1 MLKLSHRGLGLL
13 NAQYRSVLKKC
24 FMLNLAAAVFV
35 LPAYAA
41 DEYKPNQTAN
51 TSGSGN
57 SLDAK
62 GEEVLGNLK
71 NQMGTVISSSTKT
84 TEAKPLGKL
93 FINTSFTEEHYSDDI
108 LDTSNN
114 NPGPWIW
121 NRGEVYSGYQYNF
134 TTGQISEVTGGVT
147 ISNKHNTSAM
157 LGMFG
162 GGVFVNGKE
171 DGTKQPLL
179 KIINTKFL
187 NNSSSA
193 PDETLGQTAMGG
205 AISNYSPNTENSIIN
220 SVFRNN
226 YVMGTDEIAGG
237 AVTNFAIAGTTRVD
251 VGYMQSQGNEYSNN
265 YAANETESTNNL
277 LTQFVGKEPQK
288 ASGGAIY
295 NSGTFISENDSF
307 SSNFAKGA
315 TAQGGAVY
323 NGVEYGNTGAFT
335 LTNNGNTNFNGNY
348 VIGTNL
354 AAGGAVSNAG
364 AFSSDNSKFKNNYAK
379 SDTKATG
386 GAVNNSGTYVSKKE
400 SYNGNYASAA
410 DAFGGAVYNSET
422 GNLTIT
428 GAALFNGNY
437 VSGTGTA
444 AGTGAY
450 GGAFYNAGT
459 FTAVDGNLV
468 FSDNHAIGKA
478 SVKGGAL
485 GNASTGTAILKYVQF
500 SNNYAENSSGDVYG
514 GSVYNEGK
522 ITITGASFENNY
534 GKTTSDTGIAYGGA
548 WVNSTASGET
558 LSPISQIIDSS
569 FKNNQVISTSENAN
583 YGAFGGAVYNRAQ
596 GSNTSGNLS
605 ILQIIANSADV
616 EFSNNKAVS
625 KAKSGAGG
633 AIANNNLGQLDIT
646 ANNSH
651 NIIFKNNEADYGGA
665 IANMAAGNK
674 TNNASG
680 EIARL
685 SVNATGGN
693 IVFTNN
699 SASKHG
705 GVLFNYAMEDGMTF
719 KSSGDHVLTFSNNTA
734 GNNGGAIANYGGAN
748 ALTGTYEQ
756 GYILLNVSDKSA
768 VNFSGNSAGNNGG
781 AAYNMGKLVI
791 KTDSATGSAQ
801 INFSSNTAQ
810 KGGAIY
816 NTAKADISGAL
827 KKGTVLLFDGNKAS
841 DGKGGA
847 IYNEA
852 DGNINLSLTD
862 TSKIV
867 FNTVSDDV
875 YNIGTITISGDLPN
889 PVLAASSV
897 TNDIVL
903 PQVINN
909 SQSQIVLNSTFAGSG
924 TYDISNTQ
932 LNIGSTG
939 YIDYEP
945 KLVLKN
951 NVVNMA
957 SGSYLNLDSADT
969 LVNNDFDIHGN
980 SVLNYKANAGT
991 ASLDL
996 ANTVKNAGLLNLGD
1010 GVLTDVSIN
1019 TLQSENGTIR
1029 IDVDNPSLKADRII
1043 INNKIYGTTDIRFD
1057 NANSMTLGLDER
1069 IYFAQTQA
1077 EQSLDDYKFVSK
1089 INNGLYEIGI
1099 GYENNTTVNDWFF
1112 YRTKYL
1118 NPEVVA
1124 YIDLPRSAVEQSRSL
1139 LFNAGRLDKGSCN
1152 CYRDECN
1159 YKVCN
1164 FKDLGGKDS
1173 VWATPVYRSGTF
1185 DKPFETD
1192 VKLYGIDFGY
1202 DHQFTISDQFGIFGS
1217 YRDGTYDNSGKGEGD
1232 IMSRYGS
1239 ELDITSILGGAYYRK
1254 YFGDLFMTGAVYG
1267 GMQSADI
1274 KADNDISA
1282 STDGLNLGA
1291 QAEIGYDFRPTHR
1304 SVLTPSIKATYD
1316 YIKFDDL
1323 KDNSGKEV
1331 SFDAVHDIELEAGI
1345 KYEYQF
1351 NNEHQLPT
1359 TGYIKPSI
1367 IQTIANGGD
1376 VKVNDTTFDKT
1387 LENETLGRLEIGADA
1402 EIVENFSLGA
1412 FGNYTFGSSYK
1423 AWGVGGNIRYKW

>member
-1 MLKLSHRGLGLL
+1 MLRLSHRGLGLL
-13 NAQYRSVLKKC
+13 NVQYRSVLKKC
-24 FMLNLAAAVFV
+24 FMLNLAAAAFV

-41 DEYKPNQTAN
+41 DEFTPHQTAN

-62 GEEVLGNLK
+62 GEEVLNNLK
-71 NQMGTVISSSTKT
+71 NQMGTVISSSTET
-84 TEAKPLGKL
+84 SEAKPLGYL
-93 FINTSFTEEHYSDDI
+93 YINTNFTEEHYSDDI
-108 LDTSNN
+108 LVGSDN

-157 LGMFG
+157 IPMLG

-171 DGTKQPLL
+171 DGSMQPLL
-179 KIINTKFL
+179 KVINTTFL
-187 NNSSSA
+187 NNSASA
-193 PDETLGQTAMGG
+193 PDTTLGQTVMGG
-205 AISNYSPNTENSIIN
+205 VISNYSQNTENSIKN
-220 SVFRNN
+220 STFSKN
-226 YVMGTDEIAGG
+226 YVMGADEIAGG
-237 AVTNFAIAGTTRVD
+237 AVSNFAVAGTARTD
-251 VGYMQSQGNEYSNN
+251 VGYMLSQGNQYSGN
-265 YAANETESTNNL
+265 YAANETDSTNTL
-277 LTQFVGKEPQK
+277 LTQFVGTEANK
-288 ASGGAIY
+288 ASGGAVY
-295 NSGTFISENDSF
+295 NSGTFISEKDIF
-307 SSNFAKGA
+307 SSNYAKGA

-323 NGVEYGNTGAFT
+323 NGVEAGNTGTFT
-335 LTNNGNTNFNGNY
+335 LTGDGSTNFSGNHAE
-348 VIGTNL
+348 GSAL
-354 AAGGAVSNAG
+354 AAGGAVANAG
-364 AFSSDNSKFKNNYAK
+364 DFSSESSKFENNYAK

-386 GAVNNSGTYVSKKE
+386 GAVSNSGTYTSQKE
-400 SYNGNYASAA
+400 SYSGNYTTAA
-410 DAFGGAVYNSET
+410 DSLGGAVYNDQT
-422 GNLTIT
+422 GTLTIT
-428 GAALFNGNY
+428 GAASFSGNY
-437 VSGTGTA
+437 A
-444 AGTGAY
+444 AGTGTTSGTGAL

-459 FTAVDGNLV
+459 LTATDGNLT
-468 FSDNHAIGKA
+468 FSGNYATGNMA
-478 SVKGGAL
+478 VKGGAF
-485 GNASTGTAILKYVQF
+485 GNASTGTATLKDVTF
-500 SNNYAENSSGDVYG
+500 SGNYTASSAGNVYG

-522 ITITGASFENNY
+522 ITITGAAFENNY
-534 GKTTSDTGIAYGGA
+534 SKTTSDTGVAYGGA
-548 WVNSTASGET
+548 WANSTAAGES
-558 LSPISQIIDSS
+558 LSPVSQIIDSS
-569 FKNNQVISTSENAN
+569 FKNNQAVAASENAE
-583 YGAFGGAVYNRAQ
+583 YGALGGAIYNRAQ
-596 GSNTSGNLS
+596 GSDTSGNLS
-605 ILQIIANSADV
+605 ILQIIASGDDV
-616 EFSNNKAVS
+616 EFSSNKAVS
-625 KAKSGAGG
+625 AAKSGIGG

-646 ANNSH
+646 ADNNHS
-651 NIIFKNNEADYGGA
+651 IIFKYNEADYGGA
-665 IANMAAGNK
+665 IANSAAGNT

-685 SVNATGGN
+685 TVNATGGD
-693 IVFTNN
+693 IAFTNN
-699 SASKHG
+699 SASQHG

-719 KSSGDHVLTFSNNTA
+719 KASGDHSLIFSNNTA
-734 GNNGGAIANYGGAN
+734 GSNGGAFANQGGIN
-748 ALTGTYEQ
+748 PTTGVYEQ
-756 GYILLNVSDKSA
+756 GYILLDVSDKA
-768 VNFSGNSAGNNGG
+768 LVNFSGNSAGAEGG
-781 AAYNMGKLVI
+781 AVYNMGKLVI
-791 KTDSATGSAQ
+791 NTDSAASSAQ
-801 INFSSNTAQ
+801 IKFAANTAK

-816 NTAKADISGAL
+816 NTAKANVSGAL
-827 KKGTVLLFDGNKAS
+827 KNGASLLFDGNKAS
-841 DGKGGA
+841 DGQGGA

-852 DGNINLSLTD
+852 DGNIDLSLSG

-867 FNTVSDDV
+867 FSTAADDV
-875 YNIGTITISGDLPN
+875 YNLGTITISGDLPN
-889 PVLAASSV
+889 PTLAASAV

-903 PQVINN
+903 PRVINN
-909 SQSQIVLNSTFAGSG
+909 SQSQIVLNSTFGGSG
-924 TYDISNTQ
+924 TYNISNTQ
-932 LNIGSTG
+932 LNIGSSG
-939 YIDYEP
+939 YIDYTPEM
-945 KLVLKN
+945 VLKN
-951 NVVNMA
+951 NIVNLA
-957 SGSYLNLDSADT
+957 SGSYLNLDSGDT
-969 LVNNDFDIHGN
+969 LVNNDFDISGN
-980 SVLNYKANAGT
+980 STLNYKADAGT
-991 ASLDL
+991 TALDL
-996 ANTVKNAGLLNLGD
+996 ANTVQNAGLLNLGD

-1019 TLQSENGTIR
+1019 TLYSENGTIR
-1029 IDVDNPSLKADRII
+1029 IDVDNPNLKADRII

-1057 NANSMTLGLDER
+1057 NADSMTLGLDDR

-1099 GYENNTTVNDWFF
+1099 GYENNTAVNDWFF

-1118 NPEVVA
+1118 NPEVIA

-1173 VWATPVYRSGTF
+1173 IWATPVYRSGTF
-1185 DKPFETD
+1185 DKPVETD
-1192 VKLYGIDFGY
+1192 VKLYGLDFGY

-1217 YRDGTYDNSGKGEGD
+1217 YRDGTYDNSGKGEGE

-1274 KADNDISA
+1274 KADNDVSA

-1291 QAEIGYDFRPTHR
+1291 QVEVGYDFRPSHR

-1359 TGYIKPSI
+1359 TGYIKPSV

-1376 VKVNDTTFDKT
+1376 VKINDVTFDKT
-1387 LENETLGRLEIGADA
+1387 LENETLGRIEVGADA
-1402 EIVENFSLGA
+1402 EIIKNFSLGA
-1412 FGNYTFGSSYK
+1412 FGNYTFGSNYK

>member
-1 MLKLSHRGLGLL
+1 MLRLSHRGLGLL

-24 FMLNLAAAVFV
+24 FMLNLAAAAFV

-41 DEYKPNQTAN
+41 DEFKAHQTAN

-62 GEEVLGNLK
+62 GEEVLNNLK
-71 NQMGTVISSSTKT
+71 NQMGTVISSSTET

-171 DGTKQPLL
+171 DGTEQPLL

-205 AISNYSPNTENSIIN
+205 AISNYSQNTENSIIN
-220 SVFRNN
+220 SVFSKN
-226 YVMGTDEIAGG
+226 YVMGADEIAGG
-237 AVTNFAIAGTTRVD
+237 AVSNFAVAGATRTD

-265 YAANETESTNNL
+265 YAANETESTNHL
-277 LTQFVGKEPQK
+277 LTKFVGKEPQK

-295 NSGTFISENDSF
+295 NSGTFISENDVF
-307 SSNFAKGA
+307 NSNYAKGA

-323 NGVEYGNTGAFT
+323 NGVEAGNTGKFT
-335 LTNNGNTNFNGNY
+335 LTGDGSTNFSGNHAE
-348 VIGTNL
+348 GSAL
-354 AAGGAVSNAG
+354 AAGGAVANAG
-364 AFSSDNSKFKNNYAK
+364 DFSSESSKFKNNYAK

-386 GAVNNSGTYVSKKE
+386 GAVSNSGTYTSQKE
-400 SYNGNYASAA
+400 SYSGNYTTAA
-410 DAFGGAVYNSET
+410 DSLGGAVYNDQT
-422 GNLTIT
+422 GTLTIT
-428 GAALFNGNY
+428 GAASFSGNY
-437 VSGTGTA
+437 AAGTGTA
-444 AGTGAY
+444 SGSGAL

-459 FTAVDGNLV
+459 LTATDGNLT
-468 FSDNHAIGKA
+468 FSGNYATGNMA
-478 SVKGGAL
+478 VKGGAF
-485 GNASTGTAILKYVQF
+485 GNASTGTATLKDVTF
-500 SNNYAENSSGDVYG
+500 SGNYTASSAGNVYG

-522 ITITGASFENNY
+522 ITITGAAFENNY
-534 GKTTSDTGIAYGGA
+534 SKTTSDTGVAYGGA
-548 WVNSTASGET
+548 WANSTAAGES
-558 LSPISQIIDSS
+558 LSPVSRIIDSS
-569 FKNNQVISTSENAN
+569 FRNNQAVATSENAE
-583 YGAFGGAVYNRAQ
+583 YGALGGAIYNRAQ
-596 GSNTSGNLS
+596 GSDTSGNLS
-605 ILQIIANSADV
+605 ILQIIASGADV
-616 EFSNNKAVS
+616 EFSGNKAVS
-625 KAKSGAGG
+625 AAKSGIGG

-646 ANNSH
+646 ADNNHS
-651 NIIFKNNEADYGGA
+651 IIFRYNEADYGGA
-665 IANMAAGNK
+665 IANSAAGNT

-685 SVNATGGN
+685 TVNATGGD
-693 IVFTNN
+693 IAFTNN
-699 SASKHG
+699 SASQHG
-705 GVLFNYAMEDGMTF
+705 GVLLNYALEDGMTF
-719 KSSGDHVLTFSNNTA
+719 KASGDHSLIFSNNTA
-734 GNNGGAIANYGGAN
+734 GSNGGAFANQGGTN
-748 ALTGTYEQ
+748 PTTGVYEQ
-756 GYILLNVSDKSA
+756 GYILLDVSDKA
-768 VNFSGNSAGNNGG
+768 LLNFSGNSAGAEGG
-781 AAYNMGKLVI
+781 AVYNMGKLVI
-791 KTDSATGSAQ
+791 NTDSAASSAQ
-801 INFSSNTAQ
+801 IKFAANTAK

-816 NTAKADISGAL
+816 NTAKANVSGAL
-827 KKGTVLLFDGNKAS
+827 KNGASLLFDGNKAS

-852 DGNINLSLTD
+852 AGNINLSLTD

-875 YNIGTITISGDLPN
+875 YNMGTITISGDLPN

-909 SQSQIVLNSTFAGSG
+909 SQSQIVLNSTFGGSG
-924 TYDISNTQ
+924 TYNISNTQ
-932 LNIGSTG
+932 LNIGSSG
-939 YIDYEP
+939 YIDYTPEM
-945 KLVLKN
+945 VLKN
-951 NVVNMA
+951 NIVNLA
-957 SGSYLNLDSADT
+957 SGSYLNLDSGDT
-969 LVNNDFDIHGN
+969 LVNNDFDISGN
-980 SVLNYKANAGT
+980 STLNYKADAGT
-991 ASLDL
+991 SSLDL
-996 ANTVKNAGLLNLGD
+996 ANTVQNAGLLNLGD

-1029 IDVDNPSLKADRII
+1029 IDVDNPNLKADRII

-1118 NPEVVA
+1118 NPEVIA

-1185 DKPFETD
+1185 DKPVETD
-1192 VKLYGIDFGY
+1192 VKLYGLDFGY

-1217 YRDGTYDNSGKGEGD
+1217 YRDGTYDNSGKGEGE

-1402 EIVENFSLGA
+1402 EIVKNFSLGA

>member
-1 MLKLSHRGLGLL
+1 MCVIHGNNIYLEINMLRLSHRGLGLL
-13 NAQYRSVLKKC
+13 NVQYRSVLKKC
-24 FMLNLAAAVFV
+24 FMLNLAAAAFV

-41 DEYKPNQTAN
+41 DEFTPHQTAN

-62 GEEVLGNLK
+62 GEEVLNNLK
-71 NQMGTVISSSTKT
+71 NQMGTVISSSTET
-84 TEAKPLGKL
+84 SEAKPLGYL
-93 FINTSFTEEHYSDDI
+93 YINTNFTEEHYSDDI
-108 LDTSNN
+108 LVGSDN

-157 LGMFG
+157 IPMLG

-171 DGTKQPLL
+171 DGSMQPLL
-179 KIINTKFL
+179 KVINTTFL
-187 NNSSSA
+187 NNSASA
-193 PDETLGQTAMGG
+193 PDTTLGQTVMGG
-205 AISNYSPNTENSIIN
+205 VISNYSQNTENSIKN
-220 SVFRNN
+220 STFSKN
-226 YVMGTDEIAGG
+226 YVMGADEIAGG
-237 AVTNFAIAGTTRVD
+237 AVSNFAVAGTARTD
-251 VGYMQSQGNEYSNN
+251 VGYMLSQGNQYSGN
-265 YAANETESTNNL
+265 YAANETDSTNTL
-277 LTQFVGKEPQK
+277 LTQFVGTEANK
-288 ASGGAIY
+288 ASGGAVY
-295 NSGTFISENDSF
+295 NSGTFISEKDIF
-307 SSNFAKGA
+307 SSNYAKGA

-323 NGVEYGNTGAFT
+323 NGVEAGNTGTFT
-335 LTNNGNTNFNGNY
+335 LTGDGSTNFSGNHAE
-348 VIGTNL
+348 GSAL
-354 AAGGAVSNAG
+354 AAGGAVANAG
-364 AFSSDNSKFKNNYAK
+364 DFSSESSKFENNYAK

-386 GAVNNSGTYVSKKE
+386 GAVSNSGTYTSQKE
-400 SYNGNYASAA
+400 SYSGNYTTAA
-410 DAFGGAVYNSET
+410 DSLGGAVYNDQT
-422 GNLTIT
+422 GTLTIT
-428 GAALFNGNY
+428 GAASFSGNY
-437 VSGTGTA
+437 A
-444 AGTGAY
+444 AGTGTTSGTGAL

-459 FTAVDGNLV
+459 LTATDGNLT
-468 FSDNHAIGKA
+468 FSGNYATGNMA
-478 SVKGGAL
+478 VKGGAF
-485 GNASTGTAILKYVQF
+485 GNASTGTATLKDVTF
-500 SNNYAENSSGDVYG
+500 SGNYTASSAGNVYG

-522 ITITGASFENNY
+522 ITITGAAFENNY
-534 GKTTSDTGIAYGGA
+534 SKTTSDTGVAYGGA
-548 WVNSTASGET
+548 WANSTAAGES
-558 LSPISQIIDSS
+558 LSPVSQIIDSS
-569 FKNNQVISTSENAN
+569 FKNNQAVAASENAE
-583 YGAFGGAVYNRAQ
+583 YGALGGAIYNRAQ
-596 GSNTSGNLS
+596 GSDTSGNLS
-605 ILQIIANSADV
+605 ILQIIASGDDV
-616 EFSNNKAVS
+616 EFSSNKAVS
-625 KAKSGAGG
+625 AAKSGIGG

-646 ANNSH
+646 ADNNHS
-651 NIIFKNNEADYGGA
+651 IIFKYNEADYGGA
-665 IANMAAGNK
+665 IANSAAGNT

-685 SVNATGGN
+685 TVNATGGD
-693 IVFTNN
+693 IAFTNN
-699 SASKHG
+699 SASQHG

-719 KSSGDHVLTFSNNTA
+719 KASGDHSLIFSNNTA
-734 GNNGGAIANYGGAN
+734 GSNGGAFANQGGIN
-748 ALTGTYEQ
+748 PTTGVYEQ
-756 GYILLNVSDKSA
+756 GYILLDVSDKA
-768 VNFSGNSAGNNGG
+768 LVNFSGNSAGAEGG
-781 AAYNMGKLVI
+781 AVYNMGKLVI
-791 KTDSATGSAQ
+791 NTDSAASSAQ
-801 INFSSNTAQ
+801 IKFAANTAK

-816 NTAKADISGAL
+816 NTAKANVSGAL
-827 KKGTVLLFDGNKAS
+827 KNGASLLFDGNKAS
-841 DGKGGA
+841 DGQGGA

-852 DGNINLSLTD
+852 DGNIDLSLSG

-867 FNTVSDDV
+867 FSTAADDV
-875 YNIGTITISGDLPN
+875 YNLGTITISGDLPN
-889 PVLAASSV
+889 PTLAASAV

-903 PQVINN
+903 PRVINN
-909 SQSQIVLNSTFAGSG
+909 SQSQIVLNSTFGGSG
-924 TYDISNTQ
+924 TYNISNTQ
-932 LNIGSTG
+932 LNIGSSG
-939 YIDYEP
+939 YIDYTPEM
-945 KLVLKN
+945 VLKN
-951 NVVNMA
+951 NIVNLA
-957 SGSYLNLDSADT
+957 SGSYLNLDSGDT
-969 LVNNDFDIHGN
+969 LVNNDFDISGN
-980 SVLNYKANAGT
+980 STLNYKADAGT
-991 ASLDL
+991 TALDL
-996 ANTVKNAGLLNLGD
+996 ANTVQNAGLLNLGD

-1019 TLQSENGTIR
+1019 TLYSENGTIR
-1029 IDVDNPSLKADRII
+1029 IDVDNPNLKADRII

-1057 NANSMTLGLDER
+1057 NADSMTLGLDDR

-1099 GYENNTTVNDWFF
+1099 GYENNTAVNDWFF

-1118 NPEVVA
+1118 NPEVIA

-1173 VWATPVYRSGTF
+1173 IWATPVYRSGTF
-1185 DKPFETD
+1185 DKPVETD
-1192 VKLYGIDFGY
+1192 VKLYGLDFGY

-1217 YRDGTYDNSGKGEGD
+1217 YRDGTYDNSGKGEGE

-1274 KADNDISA
+1274 KADNDVSA

-1291 QAEIGYDFRPTHR
+1291 QVEVGYDFRPSHR

-1359 TGYIKPSI
+1359 TGYIKPSV

-1376 VKVNDTTFDKT
+1376 VKINDVTFDKT
-1387 LENETLGRLEIGADA
+1387 LENETLG
-1402 EIVENFSLGA
+1402 
-1412 FGNYTFGSSYK
+1412 
-1423 AWGVGGNIRYKW
+1423 